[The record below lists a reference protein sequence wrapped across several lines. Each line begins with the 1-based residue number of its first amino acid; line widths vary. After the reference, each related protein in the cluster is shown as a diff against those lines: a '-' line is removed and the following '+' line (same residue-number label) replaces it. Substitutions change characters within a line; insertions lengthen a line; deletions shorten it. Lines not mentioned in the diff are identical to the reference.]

1 MLIPII
7 LILLIIVLTTL
18 LVVIKKPK
26 KLLSFFAL
34 PFLLTSCGSD
44 KCVISENRFFLLMDN
59 IIRYP
64 EEYINKE
71 LSLDCF
77 TYDIKDVNDNVT
89 VCGVRKCSAG
99 YGCTCGR
106 DTIIGF
112 ILNYEGEI
120 PAAKNQYE
128 NSVEKTWIHISGHL
142 ANKNKTTITIYS
154 YNADGTQST
163 DTEEVQFLTLNVE
176 SLELI
181 EDYQNLH
188 YYVTN

>member
-1 MLIPII
+1 MLIS
-7 LILLIIVLTTL
+7 ILLIIIGLMALFL
-18 LVVIKKPK
+18 LIAKKQK
-26 KLLSFFAL
+26 RLISLIAI
-34 PFLLTSCGSD
+34 PFLLTGCGSD

-77 TYDIKDVNDNVT
+77 TYDIKDVDNNVT

-142 ANKNKTTITIYS
+142 ANKQKTTITIYS
-154 YNADGTQST
+154 YNADGSQST
-163 DTEEVQFLTLNVE
+163 DTEQIQFLTLNVE
-176 SLELI
+176 SLVLI